1 MLWRTK
7 TDDQA
12 QRLNHLSRP
21 YDSDYWREN
30 TVFRAGKSVVFQG
43 WIQAPITG
51 RTLLARVKYSDLTIQ
66 SNGGTGYPGDALL
79 QANIVDR
86 VTDRG
91 VI

>member
-7 TDDQA
+7 ADDQA
-12 QRLNHLSRP
+12 QRLNHLSRT
-21 YDSDYWREN
+21 YDTDYWREN
-30 TVFRAGKSVVFQG
+30 SVFRAGKSVVFQG
-43 WIQAPITG
+43 WIQAPVTG
-51 RTLLARVKYSDLTIQ
+51 RTLLARVKHSDLAIQ

-79 QANIVDR
+79 QADFVDR